1 MTFKLSWQSVLNAY
15 SFVIVVYGKSKRN
28 VCVCV
33 FDGSTF
39 KFLLCRTDEKQS
51 FLPMVPGISIS
62 PDQELSVFSQETVA
76 GRETPSK
83 AQNWALV

>member
-1 MTFKLSWQSVLNAY
+1 M
-15 SFVIVVYGKSKRN
+15 
-28 VCVCV
+28 CVCV

-76 GRETPSK
+76 GRETPSR
-83 AQNWALV
+83 A